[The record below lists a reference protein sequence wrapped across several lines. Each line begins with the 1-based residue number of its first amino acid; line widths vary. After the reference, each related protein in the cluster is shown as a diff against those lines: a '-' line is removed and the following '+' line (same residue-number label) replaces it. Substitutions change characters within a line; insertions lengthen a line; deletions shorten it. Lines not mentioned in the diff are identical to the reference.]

1 VGSGLAG
8 WLAEHGHLEEL
19 RALPSEQPR
28 LLSNW
33 LARQDDMKVVRLAA
47 DLGDE
52 DTCRR
57 LERWA
62 PVLQS
67 RHE

>member
-19 RALPSEQPR
+19 LALLPEQPR

-33 LARQDDMKVVRLAA
+33 LARQDDMNVVRLAA
-47 DLGDE
+47 DLDLLFAHGI
-52 DTCRR
+52 
-57 LERWA
+57 
-62 PVLQS
+62 
-67 RHE
+67 